1 MICPTT
7 TIKLLSTL
15 RISTSSIIAT
25 TLLIQEPSVTV
36 NTSSKPTVAT
46 SSQSQLALFGSV
58 GAALAVGAVAVVALL
73 LVVVVVLIRRKKNK
87 TVTSKGTV
95 HLIKLRKSC
104 NYNSSVLAIYYNRM
118 DYFLKFF
125 SSSL

>member
-1 MICPTT
+1 M
-7 TIKLLSTL
+7 
-15 RISTSSIIAT
+15 
-25 TLLIQEPSVTV
+25 
-36 NTSSKPTVAT
+36 
-46 SSQSQLALFGSV
+46 
-58 GAALAVGAVAVVALL
+58 GAALAVGTVTVVALL

-87 TVTSKGTV
+87 TVTTKGTV

-104 NYNSSVLAIYYNRM
+104 NYNSSVLAIYYNHM